1 MNRIPDI
8 DDRPV
13 VLITGASTGI
23 GLALAKKLITEP
35 YRLVLTARSSSL
47 PRFSEH
53 GFAENEHLRLRPLD
67 VTKADEANKVV
78 EDVNRVWGG
87 VDVLINNAGVAYR
100 AVMEH
105 LSDADEEDQFRINYL
120 GPLHLIRCVL
130 PYMRSRRQGRIIN
143 ISSVGGMMAMP
154 TMGGY
159 SASKF
164 ALEGAS
170 EALWYELRPWGIKV
184 TLIEPGFVKSNSF
197 RNAMFTPQ
205 SQKALDNPR
214 LPYHPYYANLIR
226 FIEKMMLKSPT
237 TPEKIAAQIL
247 KVMRHPDPRLRVS
260 ATYDAV
266 IFRLLRRLLPQRLY
280 HYVLYRSLPEISHW
294 VPDHPE
300 RGSGSETPRPAG
312 HRD

>member
-1 MNRIPDI
+1 MNHSQDKSA
-8 DDRPV
+8 V

-23 GLALAKKLITEP
+23 GLALARKLMSEP
-35 YRLVLTARSSSL
+35 YRLVLTARSSSMS
-47 PRFSEH
+47 RFAEH
-53 GFAENEHLRLRPLD
+53 GIEESASILLRSLD
-67 VTKADEANKVV
+67 VTNPDEANSVIA
-78 EDVNRVWGG
+78 DICRIWGG
-87 VDVLINNAGVAYR
+87 VDILINNAGVAYR

-105 LSDADEEDQFRINYL
+105 LSDEDEEDQFHINYL

-170 EALWYELRPWGIKV
+170 EALWYELKPWGIKV
-184 TLIEPGFVKSNSF
+184 TLLEPGFVNSNSF
-197 RNAMFTPQ
+197 QNAVFTPQ
-205 SQKALDNPR
+205 SRNAMDDPNQ
-214 LPYHPYYANLIR
+214 PYHPYYTNLIR
-226 FIEKMMLKSPT
+226 FIEKMMLSSPT

-247 KVMRHPDPRLRVS
+247 KIMRHRNPRLRVS

-266 IFRLLRRLLPQRLY
+266 IFRLLRRILPQRLY
-280 HYVLYRSLPEISHW
+280 HWVLYRSLPNINHW
-294 VPDHPE
+294 VPAPPE
-300 RGSGSETPRPAG
+300 KEARSEKPRPAG
-312 HRD
+312 LPD